1 MAAPR
6 LQPVLRARV
15 PARAFPLHE
24 RPVGRARA
32 RRSARPVS
40 SKIFPAAQDAENAFY
55 EALERCD
62 LDGMMAVWAEDEDIV
77 CIHPTGPRLTG
88 QDEVRS
94 GWARIFAGGPG
105 ARVQTSLQVAISGM
119 MIAVHSVHEN
129 FTVEGDPR
137 PRPPVIATNVYLRT
151 PAGWRMIV
159 HHASPAPA
167 QPEAASR
174 DAPPKILH

>member
-1 MAAPR
+1 M
-6 LQPVLRARV
+6 
-15 PARAFPLHE
+15 
-24 RPVGRARA
+24 
-32 RRSARPVS
+32 S

-105 ARVQTSLQVAISGM
+105 ARVQISLQVAISGM

-167 QPEAASR
+167 QPEAAPR